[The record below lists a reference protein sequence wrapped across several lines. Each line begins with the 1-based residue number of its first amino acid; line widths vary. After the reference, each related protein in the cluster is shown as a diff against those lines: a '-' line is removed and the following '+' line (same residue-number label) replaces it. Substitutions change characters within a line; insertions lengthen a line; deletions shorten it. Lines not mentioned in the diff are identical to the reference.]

1 MTTRFDKSRLESPIR
16 NLATGIVFATGLLLS
31 WTAFQSYRA
40 DQNDHEQREFEFAA
54 NEIQKNIE
62 SRIAANIQVLQSG
75 AALFYASDSISR
87 RDWATYVHNLKIDSF
102 LPGTQGIG
110 FARSF
115 DSLGRKAYED
125 HVHKEGFP
133 DFQVRPAGSRAQYGV
148 VHYLEPFT
156 GRNLRAFGFDMYSEA
171 TRRTAMSLARDLNRT
186 VLSGKVVLV
195 QETSKD
201 VQAGTLIYIPIYRKG
216 ARVATLEQR
225 RSALIG
231 WVYSPYRMTDLMAGT
246 LRHWDF
252 RRKDHPISLEV
263 YDGDSIRPSSLLF
276 NSRTDTTPPLF
287 ARSTT
292 GRLHLAEHNWTLR
305 ISQEGE
311 AISGE
316 QSRNSWFVLLGG
328 FSISLLL
335 AGLLHSLMSTK
346 VRARRIAESLTREL
360 RESEESYRNQ
370 FATNSSV
377 MLLIDPETGA
387 ILDANLAATRFYG
400 YSREQILSMRI
411 SDINT
416 LPLEAIQRAMAQAQ
430 QEAGSRFLFKH
441 RLADG
446 TVRDVDVSSSSVQFG
461 QRRAMHAIVVDITD
475 RKVAEETQK
484 RLTERLAL
492 ATKAGG
498 VGIWEYDI
506 VHNRLTW
513 DEQMYRL
520 YGIPEDQFA
529 GAYETWR
536 NGVHPDDRE
545 RGDAEI
551 GAALSGEKEFDTS
564 FRVCWPDGTT
574 RFIRAISIIQR
585 ASDGS
590 PLHMVGT
597 NWDITEQTLQRER
610 LEHSESQRHLAM
622 DLARIASWE
631 FEVASGI
638 FRFNEEF
645 YNLFGTTVQEQG
657 GERMAAATYAQ
668 KFVHPEEMAL
678 VGNEIAAALSSQDP
692 NYIRQLEHRAFKVDG
707 TPIHLLV
714 RFGIVKDAEGQTIRL
729 VGANQDVSDLKRAE
743 MALRET
749 ERRVSQLLQ
758 TTDQGIYGI
767 DQSGDCTFINRAA
780 ATMLG
785 YTAQECLGRNMH
797 ALAHHSHENG
807 SHYSVDD
814 CPINLA
820 KKTGQNAKVESEVFW
835 RKDGTNFPTEYSC
848 YPVIENGEIEG
859 AVVTFSDITDRKA
872 SAEALRRSN
881 VELEKISVHASMQAA
896 RAEQANAAKSD
907 FLANMSHEIRTPM
920 NGVIGMTGLLMA
932 TELTEEQRRYA
943 DIIRQSG
950 ESLLSLINDILDF
963 SKIEAGKLEMEILD
977 FELRRLVEDS
987 ATTISPRI
995 QDKGLEF
1002 VASVEPTTPD
1012 RLKGDPG
1019 RIRQIL
1025 FNLLGNAAK
1034 FTTTG
1039 HIEMRVELAAQTE
1052 HDALVKF
1059 MVRDTGIGIPADKQ
1073 AGLFQKFMQV
1083 DASTTRQF
1091 GGTGLGLAIS
1101 KQLAEMMGGEIGIRS
1116 EEGIGSEFWFTARMP
1131 KQPGAEQTPTPPTG
1145 IETQRILVVD
1155 DSPIWQEAL
1164 GNQLRHWGAQVET
1177 VSSGPA
1183 ALAALYAARGRQS
1196 FFDVAL
1202 IDLQMEGM
1210 NGNALA
1216 RSIRSDETL
1225 SATRLVSLDPV
1236 AKPAP
1241 ERKGEPPLF
1250 SERLLKPVRETELRQ
1265 ILSRLVSSAEID
1277 PNLEKPESPKPINL
1291 RRRECRVL
1299 LAEDNR
1305 INQMVALGILKALG
1319 VAADAVADGREVL
1332 RALETIPYD
1341 LVLMDVQMPEMDGYE
1356 STRRIRD
1363 PRSGVIDH
1371 DIPIVALTANAM
1383 QGDRDNC
1390 MLAGMNDYLSKPI
1403 SPAALELALEKWLPR
1418 KEQTNSVTPGDP
1430 LLPPSSSKE
1439 PTADSFDWTGLLE
1452 RVLNNTA
1459 LAKTVVES
1467 SMKDL
1472 PRQFE
1477 SLKANAATGDRRRCL
1492 DRLHSLK
1499 GSSANAGGAAFSELV
1514 RQIEIE
1520 TMEIGIE
1527 PLAKRLPA
1535 LEAELLRLL
1544 EAMSKH
1550 L

>member
-1 MTTRFDKSRLESPIR
+1 MTTRFDKSRLEGPSR
-16 NLATGIVFATGLLLS
+16 NLATGIVFAAGLFLS
-31 WTAFQSYRA
+31 WLAFQSYRA
-40 DQNDHEQREFEFAA
+40 DQIEQEDREFEFAA

-62 SRIAANIQVLQSG
+62 GRIAANIQVLQSG
-75 AALFYASDSISR
+75 AALFYASESVSR

-125 HVHKEGFP
+125 GVHKEGFP
-133 DFQVRPAGSRAQYGV
+133 DFQVRPAGVRSQYGV
-148 VHYLEPFT
+148 IHYLEPFT

-171 TRRTAMSLARDLNRT
+171 TRRSAMSLARDLNRT

-195 QETSKD
+195 QETNKD

-216 ARVATLEQR
+216 ARVATVEQR

-252 RRKDHPISLEV
+252 RRKGHPITLEV
-263 YDGDSIRPSSLLF
+263 YDGDSIKPSNLLF
-276 NSRTDTTPPLF
+276 NSRSDTTPIHL

-292 GRLHLAEHNWTLR
+292 TKLHLAEHDWTLR
-305 ISQEGE
+305 ISQEGHT
-311 AISGE
+311 ITHE
-316 QSRNSWFVLLGG
+316 QIRNSWFVLFGG

-335 AGLLHSLMSTK
+335 AGLLHSLMST
-346 VRARRIAESLTREL
+346 RIQARKIAETLTREL
-360 RESEESYRNQ
+360 RESEETYRNQ

-387 ILDANLAATRFYG
+387 ILDANVAATRFYG
-400 YSREQILSMRI
+400 YSRDQILSMRI

-416 LPLEAIQRAMAQAQ
+416 LSADVLKEAIAQVPQA
-430 QEAGSRFLFKH
+430 AGSRFLFKH

-461 QRRAMHAIVVDITD
+461 QRRALHAIVVDITD
-475 RKVAEETQK
+475 RKVAEEAQK

-506 VHNRLTW
+506 VKNRLAW

-551 GAALSGEKEFDTS
+551 AAALSGEKEFDTI

-585 ASDGS
+585 ATDGT

-631 FEVASGI
+631 FDVASGI

-645 YNLFGTTVQEQG
+645 YNLLGTTIQEQG
-657 GERMAAATYAQ
+657 GETMAAETYAR
-668 KFVHPEEMAL
+668 KFVHPDDMGI
-678 VGNEIAAALSSQDP
+678 VGNEISAALSSKDP
-692 NYIRQLEHRAFKVDG
+692 NYIRQLDHRAFKTDG

-714 RFGIVKDAEGQTIRL
+714 RFGIVKDPQGRTIRL
-729 VGANQDVSDLKRAE
+729 VGANQDVSDLKRTE
-743 MALRET
+743 LALRET

-767 DQSGDCTFINRAA
+767 DQEGDCTFINRAA

-785 YTAQECLGRNMH
+785 YTAEECIGRNMH
-797 ALAHHSHENG
+797 ALIHHSHENE
-807 SHYSVDD
+807 SHYPIEE

-820 KKTGQNAKVESEVFW
+820 KKTGRNAKVDTEVFW
-835 RKDGTNFPTEYSC
+835 RKDSTQFPVEYSS
-848 YPVIENGEIEG
+848 YPVIESGEIEG
-859 AVVTFSDITDRKA
+859 AVVTFSDITERKA
-872 SAEALRRSN
+872 SAEALRQTN
-881 VELEKISVHASMQAA
+881 IELEEASAQANSLAA

-932 TELTEEQRRYA
+932 TELTEEQRRFA

-977 FELRRLVEDS
+977 FELRGLVEDT
-987 ATTISPRI
+987 ATTISARI

-1012 RLKGDPG
+1012 RLRGDPG

-1034 FTTTG
+1034 FTRTG
-1039 HIEMRVELAAQTE
+1039 HIELRVELAAQTE

-1059 MVRDTGIGIPADKQ
+1059 MVRDTGIGIPADKH

-1101 KQLAEMMGGEIGIRS
+1101 KQLVEMMGGEIGIRS
-1116 EEGIGSEFWFTARMP
+1116 EEGIGSEFWFTARLP
-1131 KQPGAEQTPTPPTG
+1131 KQPGVEQTPTPPTG

-1155 DSPIWQEAL
+1155 DSPLWQEAL
-1164 GNQLRHWGAQVET
+1164 GNQLRHWGALAET
-1177 VSSGPA
+1177 VPSGPA
-1183 ALAALYAARGRQS
+1183 ALAALYAARGRPS
-1196 FFDVAL
+1196 PFDIVL
-1202 IDLQMEGM
+1202 IDLQMDGM
-1210 NGNALA
+1210 DGNALA
-1216 RSIRSDETL
+1216 RSIRSDVSL
-1225 SATRLVSLDPV
+1225 SATRLVSMDPV
-1236 AKPAP
+1236 AKPTP

-1250 SERLLKPVRETELRQ
+1250 SGRLVKPVRTTELRQ
-1265 ILSRLVSSAEID
+1265 IMSRLVSRVDVDSTLRKTEA
-1277 PNLEKPESPKPINL
+1277 PRPVKL

-1299 LAEDNR
+1299 LAEDNS
-1305 INQMVALGILKALG
+1305 INQMVALGILKGLG
-1319 VAADAVADGREVL
+1319 VSADAVADGREVL
-1332 RALETIPYD
+1332 RALESIPYD

-1371 DIPIVALTANAM
+1371 DIPIVAMTANAM
-1383 QGDRDNC
+1383 QGDRERC
-1390 MLAGMNDYLSKPI
+1390 LEAGMNDYLPKPI
-1403 SPAALELALEKWLPR
+1403 SPAALELALEKWLPER
-1418 KEQTNSVTPGDP
+1418 STTYSVNSDQASV
-1430 LLPPSSSKE
+1430 PPSSSKE
-1439 PTADSFDWTGLLE
+1439 STAKLFDWDGLLE
-1452 RVLNNTA
+1452 RVMNNTV
-1459 LAKTVVES
+1459 LARNVLEAS
-1467 SMKDL
+1467 IKDL

-1477 SLKANAATGDRRRCL
+1477 SLKANAVTGDRSRCL
-1492 DRLHSLK
+1492 ERLHSLK
-1499 GSSANAGGAAFSELV
+1499 GSSANVGGTAFSELV
-1514 RQIEIE
+1514 QRIEVQ
-1520 TMEIGIE
+1520 TMENGIE
-1527 PLAKRLPA
+1527 PLLKGLQD
-1535 LEAELLRLL
+1535 LESELSLLL
-1544 EAMSKH
+1544 EAMSGH